1 MPDLGS
7 TEMSM
12 LWASLVLGFVYL
24 VAAAVTSVGQRG
36 MKWAAGPRDE
46 PAPPINALGGRFD
59 RAWKNYIET
68 LPLFVGAVLVEA
80 ISGHDSGLAPLGA
93 QLYFWGRV
101 AYLPLYATG
110 LPFLRTLAWTVSLA
124 GIVLLLVACLPGL

>member
-7 TEMSM
+7 IEMTM

-24 VAAAVTSVGQRG
+24 LAAVLTSIGQRG

-46 PAPPINALGGRFD
+46 PAPAVNTVGGRLD
-59 RAWKNYIET
+59 RAWKNYLET
-68 LPLFVGAVLVEA
+68 LPLFVGAVLLELLA
-80 ISGHDSGLAPLGA
+80 GHDSGLAPLGA

-101 AYLPLYATG
+101 AYLPAYATG
-110 LPFLRTLAWTVSLA
+110 VPFVRTLTWGVAMA
-124 GIVLLLVACLPGL
+124 GIVLVLLACVPGF

>member
-7 TEMSM
+7 TEMNM

-24 VAAAVTSVGQRG
+24 IAAAVTSVGQRG
-36 MKWAAGPRDE
+36 MKWAAGPRDQA
-46 PAPPINALGGRFD
+46 APPINAIGGRFD

-68 LPLFVGAVLVEA
+68 APLFIGAVLVEA
-80 ISGHDSGLAPLGA
+80 SAGHGSALGPLGA

-101 AYLPLYATG
+101 AYLPMYATG
-110 LPFLRTLAWTVSLA
+110 WPFVRTLAWTVA
-124 GIVLLLVACLPGL
+124 IVGIVLLLVACLPGT

>member
-7 TEMSM
+7 TELNM
-12 LWASLVLGFVYL
+12 LWASLALGFLYL
-24 VAAAVTSVGQRG
+24 LAAAVTSVGQRG

-46 PAPPINALGGRFD
+46 ATPPINAIGGRLD

-68 LPLFVGAVLVEA
+68 LPLFIGAVLVEA
-80 ISGHDSGLAPLGA
+80 SSGHGSALGPLGA

-101 AYLPLYATG
+101 AYLPMYASG
-110 LPFLRTLAWTVSLA
+110 LPFVRTAAWTVA
-124 GIVLLLVACLPGL
+124 IVGIVLLLVACLPGT

>member
-7 TEMSM
+7 TEMNM

-24 VAAAVTSVGQRG
+24 LAAAVTSVGQRG
-36 MKWAAGPRDE
+36 MKWAAGPRDGA
-46 PAPPINALGGRFD
+46 APPINAIGGRFD

-80 ISGHDSGLAPLGA
+80 SAGHGSALGPLGA

-101 AYLPLYATG
+101 AYLPMYATG
-110 LPFLRTLAWTVSLA
+110 WPMVRTLAWTVA
-124 GIVLLLVACLPGL
+124 IVGIVLLLVACLPGT

>member
-24 VAAAVTSVGQRG
+24 LAAAVTSVGQRG

-46 PAPPINALGGRFD
+46 PAPPINAMGGRLD
-59 RAWKNYIET
+59 RAFKNYLET
-68 LPLFVGAVLVEA
+68 LPMFVGAVLVEA
-80 ISGHDSGLAPLGA
+80 SAGHGSGLAPLGA

-101 AYLPLYATG
+101 AYLPAYATG
-110 LPFLRTLAWTVSLA
+110 LPFIRTLAWAVAVA
-124 GIVLLLVACLPGL
+124 GIALLLVACLPGM

>member
-7 TEMSM
+7 TEMNM

-24 VAAAVTSVGQRG
+24 IAAAVTSVGQRG

-46 PAPPINALGGRFD
+46 AVPPINAIGGRLD
-59 RAWKNYIET
+59 RAWKNYLET
-68 LPLFVGAVLVEA
+68 LPLFVGAVFVEA
-80 ISGHDSGLAPLGA
+80 SSGHGSALGPLGA

-101 AYLPLYATG
+101 AYLPMYATG
-110 LPFLRTLAWTVSLA
+110 WPFVRTLAWAVAIT
-124 GIVLLLVACLPGL
+124 GIVLLLVACLPGA